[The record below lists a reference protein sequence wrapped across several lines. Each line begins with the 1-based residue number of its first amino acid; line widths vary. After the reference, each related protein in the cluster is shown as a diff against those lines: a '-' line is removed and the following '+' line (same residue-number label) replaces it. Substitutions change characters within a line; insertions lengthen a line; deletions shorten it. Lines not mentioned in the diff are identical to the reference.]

1 MTQEQELILL
11 ELMNTTIDSM
21 IKLLNTTNR
30 KEEPA
35 DTPLCGT
42 EHAHVPTGN
51 SMSHTSKYL
60 NADQRK
66 IVLAYITNPTVQETI
81 KALPPHRRASFIQNI
96 MKAKY
101 GINLSFYHA
110 TNILKEFCQE

>member
-35 DTPLCGT
+35 DT
-42 EHAHVPTGN
+42 PTGN

-81 KALPPHRRASFIQNI
+81 KALPPHRRASFIQSI
-96 MKAKY
+96 LKSKY
-101 GINLSFYHA
+101 GITLSFYHA
-110 TNILKEFCQE
+110 TNILKEYIR